1 MSGLPNSLEPATR
14 DPKKLRNTAWI
25 LVFLAALGSVLVM
38 IDYIQGLRRQEKM
51 GRPPHVARLESNF
64 AAMTPDKTA
73 VGLGSLEGKVWF
85 LTTVCLS
92 QPEKSAENIRVMKL
106 VGAKYADRDDVHFVI
121 LTVDPDNDLP
131 EKMGV
136 FAELLGLAENAKWW
150 FLAAGEEPTRGYL
163 KDKLKFG
170 QVGEDE
176 VDGQSQVVFDS
187 VLGVFDPDRNLR
199 GRYDFAEAWEV
210 QEKTL
215 ALIAADEAAYDK
227 LNEKQKAAIDKSRES
242 VKNLEGLFF
251 DAVDYVFGEKDGL
264 LEEE

>member
-1 MSGLPNSLEPATR
+1 
-14 DPKKLRNTAWI
+14 
-25 LVFLAALGSVLVM
+25 
-38 IDYIQGLRRQEKM
+38 
-51 GRPPHVARLESNF
+51 
-64 AAMTPDKTA
+64 
-73 VGLGSLEGKVWF
+73 
-85 LTTVCLS
+85 
-92 QPEKSAENIRVMKL
+92 
-106 VGAKYADRDDVHFVI
+106 
-121 LTVDPDNDLP
+121 
-131 EKMGV
+131 
-136 FAELLGLAENAKWW
+136 
-150 FLAAGEEPTRGYL
+150 
-163 KDKLKFG
+163 
-170 QVGEDE
+170 
-176 VDGQSQVVFDS
+176 DGQSQVVFDS